1 MSANPSSSTAAP
13 NSNTPNP
20 DPPSTATR
28 LRNFAIVVVAIFLS
42 VAIVLGLR
50 TETGVASLSEQAQ
63 ASTPLEVALSN
74 NKPTLMEF
82 YANWCTTCQAMAPQ
96 MQQLK
101 ESYSDRVNFVM
112 LNVDNTKWLPEVT
125 EYNID
130 GIPHFVFIDRS
141 GKALAQ
147 AIGEPPRTVLAENLD
162 ALIANHTSLP
172 HDRITG
178 QTSDFDPKGVPNSGS
193 SDDPRSH
200 GAG

>member
-1 MSANPSSSTAAP
+1 MSANPSDPTTAP
-13 NSNTPNP
+13 NTTTPN
-20 DPPSTATR
+20 TTTR
-28 LRNFAIVVVAIFLS
+28 LRNFAIAVVAIFLS

-50 TETGVASLSEQAQ
+50 TESGVASLTEQAQ

-74 NKPTLMEF
+74 DKPTLMEF

-101 ESYSDRVNFVM
+101 ESYADRINFVM
-112 LNVDNTKWLPEVT
+112 LNVDNTKWLPEMT
-125 EYNID
+125 EYNVD

-147 AIGEPPRTVLAENLD
+147 VIGEPPRTVLAENLD
-162 ALIANHTSLP
+162 ALIANHTALP

-178 QTSDFDPKGVPNSGS
+178 PTSDFDPNVVPNPGS

-200 GAG
+200 GGS